1 MLNINGA
8 ELGLGEIII
17 CFIVV
22 ITVLKAISGVGS
34 WVLDTLNIYTKK
46 RMKEIEAEK
55 TLKDIQKSIESIQDA
70 IKETNDRIN
79 DVVSDQKDQM
89 TALKINTRHQIIRSC
104 EQYLDR
110 GYVESYELKALDD
123 LYESYINNLNGNSYA
138 KDMMKNVRSLEVK
151 HIYKNKEKED

>member
-8 ELGLGEIII
+8 ELGLGEIIV

-22 ITVLKAISGVGS
+22 ITVLKAISGVES
-34 WVLDTLNIYTKK
+34 WILDTLNIYTKK

-55 TLKDIQKSIESIQDA
+55 TLKDIQKSIESIQEV

-89 TALKINTRHQIIRSC
+89 SALRINTRHQIIRSC

-110 GYVESYELKALDD
+110 GYIESYELKALDD

>member
-8 ELGLGEIII
+8 ELGLGEIIV

-34 WVLDTLNIYTKK
+34 WILDTLNINTKK

-55 TLKDIQKSIESIQDA
+55 TLKDIQKSIESIQEV

-89 TALKINTRHQIIRSC
+89 SALRINTRHQIIRSC

-110 GYVESYELKALDD
+110 GYIESYELKALDD